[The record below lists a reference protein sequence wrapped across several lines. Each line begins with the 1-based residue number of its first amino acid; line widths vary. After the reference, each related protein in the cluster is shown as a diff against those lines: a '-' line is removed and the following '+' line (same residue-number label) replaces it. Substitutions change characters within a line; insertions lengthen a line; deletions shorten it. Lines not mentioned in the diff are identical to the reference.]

1 MKLLVVI
8 PARGGS
14 RGIPQK
20 NIRMLDGKPLIS
32 YSISCASH
40 SKYNPTVVVSSEN
53 NKILFV
59 AQKYGATP
67 ILRPSELSGD
77 EVTLDPVIN
86 DAVDQSE
93 NIWGSFDVVITMQPT
108 SPTLKTATL
117 DSAIDYFIANSLDT
131 LISGVKDP
139 RLSWKDS
146 ANGIRPNYLERKNR
160 QYLPNEYKE
169 TGAFV
174 ITRRCY
180 VTSTSRFG
188 ENIDIFQVPKSEA
201 IDIDDA
207 SDWYV
212 AERELCKKKI
222 LIRVEG
228 HKKIGL
234 GHIYRCL
241 QIADSLIDHEICFA
255 ISNYSDLGIKK
266 LEDSRYKYV
275 VLEDETQINS
285 LIQQW
290 RPNII
295 INDILNT
302 SEEYIKSLKK
312 YARVINFEDLGDG
325 SIYADATINDL
336 YTQSPSNNS
345 AANTFWGSSYYIIR
359 DEFLLAEQPHFNDKV
374 KEILVVFGGTDPGNL
389 TEKTLRA
396 LLMANLPSD
405 SHVTIILGLGY
416 EDFSK
421 IEKMTVDTNIC
432 VCQNVASISSYMEKA
447 DLAISSQGRTML
459 ELASLGVPT
468 ILMAQNPREKTHEFG
483 SIHNGFLN
491 LGLGQEVDVLT
502 LAMTVDWLIQCPQI
516 RKNMHDEMLKT
527 DLKSGMKR
535 VRKIILN
542 EE

>member
-1 MKLLVVI
+1 MKILVVI

-14 RGIPQK
+14 RGIPHK
-20 NIRMLDGKPLIS
+20 NIRIIGGRPLIS
-32 YSISCASH
+32 YSILCALH
-40 SKYNPTVVVSSEN
+40 SKYKPTVVVSSEN
-53 NKILFV
+53 DKIISV
-59 AQKYGATP
+59 AQKFGA
-67 ILRPSELSGD
+67 IAIERPVELSSD

-86 DAVDQSE
+86 DAVEQCESKF
-93 NIWGSFDVVITMQPT
+93 GQFDVVVTMQPT

-117 DSAIDYFIANSLDT
+117 DAALDYFCSNSLDT
-131 LISGVKDP
+131 LISGVNDP
-139 RLSWKDS
+139 RLSWKES
-146 ANGIRPNYLERKNR
+146 PNGIEPIYQERKNR

-174 ITRRCY
+174 ITKRCFIK
-180 VTSTSRFG
+180 TASRFG
-188 ENIDIFQVPKSEA
+188 KKIAIFEIPKSEA

-207 SDWYV
+207 SDWYI
-212 AERELCKKKI
+212 AERELAKKRI

-241 QIADSLIDHEICFA
+241 QIADSMIDHEICFA
-255 ISNYSDLGIKK
+255 ISSYSDLGIKK
-266 LEDSRYKYV
+266 LEDSHYKYV
-275 VLEDETQINS
+275 VLKDETQISN
-285 LIQQW
+285 LIQEW
-290 RPNII
+290 HPDIV

-302 SEEYIKSLKK
+302 SSKYINYLKK
-312 YARVINFEDLGDG
+312 YSRVINFEDLGEG
-325 SIYADATINDL
+325 AVCADATINDL